1 MNQESEIATL
11 TFEEFQKEV
20 LKDYQLACESRE
32 TSLMGRK
39 EVLTGKAKFGI
50 FGDGKEL
57 PQIALSKFFR
67 NGDWRSGY
75 YRDQTL
81 MMALGNLKIEE
92 FFAQL
97 YAHTSLEF
105 EPSSAGRQMN
115 GHFATRSLDE
125 AGNMKDLMKIKNS
138 SSDISPTAAQTIR
151 GLGLAFA
158 SKLFRNNESLHD
170 LDSLSHKGD
179 EVCFVTIG
187 DASTS
192 EGYFWEVL
200 NAAGVLQVPLVL
212 SVWDDGYGISV
223 PKKYQTSRGSISLAT
238 AGFVDELESKG
249 IDVYVA
255 KGWDYVGMIETYQM
269 AVEKTRTTHK
279 PALVHIEE
287 CTQPQG
293 HSTSG
298 SHERY
303 KSKDRLDWEKK
314 YDGLVKFKE
323 WILENALST
332 EENLTLMET
341 QAKDKVLQC
350 KQRAWERYQSEI
362 AQEREETL
370 ASLQN
375 VLNESSKKEEIQKVI
390 NQLSNSLDHFQKN
403 PVQAIREVMRITLHE
418 KLQSKKELK
427 NLLKNLLDRNVD
439 RYSSHLYSEDSH
451 SALAV
456 EMIPAEF
463 DDSSATLNGY
473 EILNHVFD
481 DILLTNKKVVAFG
494 EDVGHIGD
502 VNQGFMNMQEKHG
515 KLRVFDTGI
524 REATIMG
531 QALGL
536 ALRGLRPI
544 AEIQYLDYLI
554 YGLQVLTDD
563 VSTMRYRT
571 KSGQSAPV
579 IVRTRGHR
587 LEGIWHTGSPMGM
600 ILNAI
605 KGMYLCVPR
614 NMTQAAGMYHTL
626 LKGDDPALVIECL
639 NGYRLKEKLPNN
651 YKEFTVPLGKVE
663 ILKEGHDVTIVTYG
677 SCCRIAQAASDIL
690 QKLNVSVEIIDV
702 QTLIPFD
709 IDQDILK
716 SLKKTNRI
724 LFFDEDVAGGAT
736 AYMMQQVIEAQGGYQ
751 YLDAAPKTLSAKD
764 NRSAYGTDGDYFCK
778 PSVDDLVDKV
788 YTLMHEAEPSYYP
801 ALY

>member
-97 YAHTSLEF
+97 YAHTSLEY

-115 GHFATRSLDE
+115 GHFATRTLDE
-125 AGNMKDLMKIKNS
+125 AGNMKNVMEIKNS
-138 SSDISPTAAQTIR
+138 SSDISPTAAQTLR

-158 SKLFRNNESLHD
+158 SKLFRKNEALHD
-170 LDSLSHKGD
+170 LDRLSHRGD

-192 EGYFWEVL
+192 EGYFWETI
-200 NAAGVLQVPLVL
+200 NAAGVLQVPMVI
-212 SVWDDGYGISV
+212 SIWDDGYGISV
-223 PKKYQTSRGSISLAT
+223 PKKYQTTRSSISLAT
-238 AGFVDELESKG
+238 AGFVDEMENRG

-255 KGWDYVGMIETYQM
+255 KAWDYVGMIETYQL
-269 AVEKTRTTHK
+269 AVEKTRSTHK

-303 KSKDRLDWEKK
+303 KSKERLEWEKK
-314 YDGLVKFKE
+314 YDGIAQFKG
-323 WILENALST
+323 WILDNALSDDQ
-332 EENLTLMET
+332 TLMQIETGAKEKVT
-341 QAKDKVLQC
+341 QAKQK
-350 KQRAWERYQSEI
+350 AWDNYQNEI
-362 AQEREETL
+362 AVERDEAL
-370 ASLQN
+370 AVLQN
-375 VLNESSKKEEIQKVI
+375 VYNESTLKDEIQKVI
-390 NQLSNSLDHFQKN
+390 NLLNNSLEHFQKN
-403 PVQAIREVMRITLHE
+403 AVQAIREVLRTTLHE
-418 KLQSKKELK
+418 NLSSKIELK
-427 NLLKNLLDRNVD
+427 DLLNRLMDRSID
-439 RYSSHLYSEDSH
+439 RYSSHLYAENSK
-451 SALAV
+451 SALKV
-456 EMIPAEF
+456 ETVPAIIDET
-463 DDSSATLNGY
+463 SPTLNGY

-481 DILLTNKKVVAFG
+481 DILTSNKKVVAFG
-494 EDVGHIGD
+494 EDVGNIGD

-563 VSTMRYRT
+563 VATMRYRT

-579 IVRTRGHR
+579 IIRTRGHR

-639 NGYRLKEKLPNN
+639 NGYRLKEKLPAN
-651 YKEFTVPLGKVE
+651 YKTFTVPLGKVE
-663 ILKEGHDVTIVTYG
+663 VIKEGQDISIVTYG
-677 SCCRIAQAASDIL
+677 SCCRIALAAADIL
-690 QKLNVSVEIIDV
+690 KKLNVSIEIIDV

-709 IDQDILK
+709 TNHDILK

-724 LFFDEDVAGGAT
+724 LFFDEDVEGGAT
-736 AYMMQQVIEAQGGYQ
+736 AYMMQQVIELQGGYQ
-751 YLDAAPKTLSAKD
+751 YLDTAPRTLTAKE
-764 NRSAYGTDGDYFCK
+764 NRTAYGTDGDYFCK
-778 PSVDDLVDKV
+778 PNVDDFVEKV
-788 YTLMHEAEPSYYP
+788 YGIMHEAEPGYYP
-801 ALY
+801 SLY